1 MLVHKRLPTFL
12 KDAKLVNKESPTLSF
27 EISPSSQFS
36 LITGFIFDVFG
47 KYDIAFFLSGAF
59 MTFGVCL
66 LFLVPRLMPEKIEVC
81 EERVVL
87 LSDDAKKQSTNYKQK
102 PRAIY
107 SFPIEAAFFA
117 QTRCDHVLQHSVSM
131 GTLREID
138 TPPLIKSA
146 MFRAWSAAAQ
156 LHCTDSLNGSS
167 GYESD
172 FNRQSSCTQYSEVV
186 NKSLENEHGS
196 ITLVTPAMSFD
207 NMEVFVQHEKL
218 QQEGWVGGAMDL
230 YSVMFESLLERVE
243 TNPRTPFEDDS
254 SDENASKADAEMKI
268 IPNFSQSEFGCK
280 LDLCRETIL

>member
-1 MLVHKRLPTFL
+1 
-12 KDAKLVNKESPTLSF
+12 
-27 EISPSSQFS
+27 
-36 LITGFIFDVFG
+36 
-47 KYDIAFFLSGAF
+47 

-66 LFLVPRLMPEKIEVC
+66 LFLVPRLMPEKIELC

-186 NKSLENEHGS
+186 DKSLENEHGS
-196 ITLVTPAMSFD
+196 ITLVTTAMSFD

-243 TNPRTPFEDDS
+243 TNLEDDS